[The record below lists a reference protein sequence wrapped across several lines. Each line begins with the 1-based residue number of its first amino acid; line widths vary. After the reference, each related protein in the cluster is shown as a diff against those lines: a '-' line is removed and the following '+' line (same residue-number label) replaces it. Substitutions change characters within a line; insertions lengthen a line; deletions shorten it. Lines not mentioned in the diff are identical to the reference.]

1 IGGKHGA
8 SSSSIARASD
18 STLPPHLS
26 LPVSVSLSPST
37 MAKLTILVFLVAACA
52 AVEVLG
58 FAPSHNIHIISPS
71 TYYTRAA
78 SFLHS
83 NSPTPSASDDT
94 DDDTTNSASA
104 DEQLTVEEQQKIGNL
119 VADAEWAGL
128 SMELAD
134 VVRTAVIEDLKK
146 NSRDFLGKED
156 YLVGDFSKEIDKR
169 VKAEIAKIRE
179 KDEYELGDLSVV
191 LDGKV
196 KELVCEMSG
205 KEEYEFGDLSI
216 EIDKRVKESVAS
228 FCGKES
234 YEFGDLSKELA
245 KRMKSGVASYTGK
258 SGYKFGDITK
268 TALKNLSGKE
278 DYQFG
283 DVTKKF
289 LGNVF
294 NKDKK

>member
-1 IGGKHGA
+1 MVHKANNRESIRKGRARHLINVPHFEDIGGKHGA

-179 KDEYELGDLSVV
+179 KDEYEVSVEDFLFLLCCV
-191 LDGKV
+191 L
-196 KELVCEMSG
+196 LLC
-205 KEEYEFGDLSI
+205 
-216 EIDKRVKESVAS
+216 
-228 FCGKES
+228 
-234 YEFGDLSKELA
+234 
-245 KRMKSGVASYTGK
+245 
-258 SGYKFGDITK
+258 
-268 TALKNLSGKE
+268 
-278 DYQFG
+278 
-283 DVTKKF
+283 F
-289 LGNVF
+289 L
-294 NKDKK
+294 DML